1 MKLAEFISYHQPA
14 LEANE
19 VKYNRILGLLADAA
33 APKLRLWSFD
43 SSGACAVQ
51 RPGYSLVLGALSQP
65 ECHRLAQEMQQSD
78 FPGVVG
84 CDETARWFVEHATA
98 LGLAFQEPM
107 PQQIHALSEPP
118 RYPAAAGHARR
129 PNATETPL
137 FVDWMIAFHRQ
148 AVPPAPS
155 REELEQLAG
164 EAFQLLWVVDGE
176 PVSTAG
182 IVRRTRAAAAIS
194 RVYTPPSFR
203 GRGYAGSVTAAV
215 VERIFA
221 EGRSAA
227 CLYTDLRNP
236 SSNRCYARV
245 GFKPVCSSWH
255 FARDRQREAQ

>member
-1 MKLAEFISYHQPA
+1 MQLAEFITYHQPA
-14 LEANE
+14 LQANE

-33 APKLRLWSFD
+33 APKLRLWSFG

-51 RPGYSLVLGALSQP
+51 RPGYPLVLGALSEA
-65 ECHRLAQEMQQSD
+65 ECHRLAEETQQTD

-84 CDETARWFVEHATA
+84 CDETARWFVEHATM
-98 LGLAFQEPM
+98 LGFAFREPM

-118 RYPAAAGHARR
+118 RYPNAAGHARR
-129 PNATETPL
+129 LSAAETPL
-137 FVDWMIAFHRQ
+137 FVDWMIAFHQQ

-164 EAFQLLWVVDGE
+164 EAVQLLWVVDGE

-194 RVYTPPSFR
+194 RVYTSPSLR
-203 GRGYAGSVTAAV
+203 GRGFAGSVTAAV

-227 CLYTDLRNP
+227 CPYSDLRNS
-236 SSNRCYARV
+236 SSNRCYARI

-255 FARDRQREAQ
+255 FARVRQGEAQ

>member
-1 MKLAEFISYHQPA
+1 VQLAEFISYHRPA
-14 LEANE
+14 LQANE
-19 VKYNRILGLLADAA
+19 VKYNLILGLLADAA
-33 APKLRLWSFD
+33 APKLRLWSFG

-51 RPGYSLVLGALSQP
+51 RPDYPLVLGALSEA
-65 ECHRLAQEMQQSD
+65 ECHHLAEKMQQSD

-84 CDETARWFVEHATA
+84 CDETARWFVEHATV
-98 LGLAFQEPM
+98 LGLAFREPM

-118 RYPAAAGHARR
+118 QYPNAAGHARR
-129 PNATETPL
+129 LSAAETPL
-137 FVDWMIAFHRQ
+137 FVDWMIAFHQ
-148 AVPPAPS
+148 HAMPPAPS

-182 IVRRTRAAAAIS
+182 INRRTRAAAAIS
-194 RVYTPPSFR
+194 RVYTPPSLR
-203 GRGYAGSVTAAV
+203 GRGFGGSVTAAV

-236 SSNRCYARV
+236 SSNRCYARI

-255 FARDRQREAQ
+255 FTRVRQGEAQ

>member
-1 MKLAEFISYHQPA
+1 VQLAEFISYRRPA

-19 VKYNRILGLLADAA
+19 VKYNLILGVLADAVA
-33 APKLRLWSFD
+33 SRLRLWSFG

-51 RPGYSLVLGALSQP
+51 RPGYSLVLGALSET
-65 ECHRLAQEMQQSD
+65 ECHCLAKETQQSD

-84 CDETARWFVEHATA
+84 CDDTARWFVEHAAA
-98 LGLAFQEPM
+98 LGLAFREPM

-118 RYPAAAGHARR
+118 RYPGAAGYARR
-129 PNATETPL
+129 PSAGEIPL
-137 FVDWMIAFHRQ
+137 LVDWMIAFHQQ
-148 AVPPAPS
+148 ALPPAPS

-164 EAFQLLWVVDGE
+164 EAFQLLWVVHGE

-194 RVYTPPSFR
+194 RVYTPPPFR
-203 GRGYAGSVTAAV
+203 GRGYAASVTAAV

-236 SSNRCYARV
+236 SSNRCYARI
-245 GFKPVCSSWH
+245 GFEPVCSSWH
-255 FARDRQREAQ
+255 FARDRQSEAQ

>member
-1 MKLAEFISYHQPA
+1 MQLAEFISYHQPA

-19 VKYNRILGLLADAA
+19 VKYNLILGLLADTA
-33 APKLRLWSFD
+33 APKLRLWSFG

-51 RPGYSLVLGALSQP
+51 RPGYPLVLGALSEA
-65 ECHRLAQEMQQSD
+65 ECRRLAKEMQQSD

-98 LGLAFQEPM
+98 LGLAFRQPM

-118 RYPAAAGHARR
+118 RYPDAAGRARR
-129 PNATETPL
+129 LSAGDIPL
-137 FVDWMIAFHRQ
+137 FVDWMVAFHQQ
-148 AVPPAPS
+148 ALPPTPS
-155 REELEQLAG
+155 REELEQLAD
-164 EAFQLLWVVDGE
+164 EAFQLLWVADDE

-182 IVRRTRAAAAIS
+182 IVRRTRTAAAIS
-194 RVYTPPSFR
+194 RVYTPPLYR

-215 VERIFA
+215 VERVFA

-245 GFKPVCSSWH
+245 GFEPVCLSWH
-255 FARDRQREAQ
+255 FARDRQSDAQ

>member
-1 MKLAEFISYHQPA
+1 VQLAEFISYHQPA
-14 LEANE
+14 LQANE

-33 APKLRLWSFD
+33 APMLRLWSFD

-51 RPGYSLVLGALSQP
+51 MPGYPLVLGALSEA
-65 ECHRLAQEMQQSD
+65 ECHRLAEEMQQSD
-78 FPGVVG
+78 FPGVAG
-84 CDETARWFVEHATA
+84 CDETARWFVKRATS
-98 LGLAFQEPM
+98 LGLAFREPM

-118 RYPAAAGHARR
+118 SYPAAAGHARR
-129 PNATETPL
+129 LYATDTPL
-137 FVDWMIAFHRQ
+137 FVTWMIAFHQQ

-155 REELEQLAG
+155 RDELERLAG
-164 EAFQLLWVVDGE
+164 EAFQLLWMVDGE

-182 IVRRTRAAAAIS
+182 IVRRTRAGAAIS

-215 VERIFA
+215 VEHIFA
-221 EGRSAA
+221 EGRNVA

-236 SSNRCYARV
+236 SSNRCYARI

-255 FARDRQREAQ
+255 FARVRQGAAQ